1 MNVALPLSSLHAPGQ
16 HEAPRLHG
24 ITAYVQDGESE
35 AVLHRL
41 AAHLALPG
49 FQVRRGTI
57 ATAER
62 DLKTQRSPAM
72 LFVDVTGVDRVLDA
86 VRSLS
91 DVCEPQLQ
99 LVVIGQ
105 SNDVGLFRGLLGL
118 GVADYLFKPLT
129 AELLESV
136 VWRLTSGGPR
146 GNAGRLGK
154 LVAVTGARGGAGA
167 SSVAANLAT
176 YLAEKASRRVALV
189 DLDVRTGALAL
200 MLGAKPNSGL
210 AESLEVPGRIDDLF
224 LERATISIGPR
235 LDLLASEMPA
245 GRPQVM
251 TIEAGE
257 ALLGRL
263 QRSYHYVIIDVPM
276 PLLDACRPWLASAN
290 VQLLVTEGSLLG
302 VRDAVQRLDAAAA
315 LSQRHILIH
324 NKAGRPGDLPAADF
338 ATALGRPAACEIPF
352 LPRAFGTAINLGRP
366 VWQEDRRAETAVAL
380 VSRELSGQPVSA
392 ERASA
397 WRPAWRR
404 MLGLAT

>member
-1 MNVALPLSSLHAPGQ
+1 MNAIPPINSLTPSEQG
-16 HEAPRLHG
+16 EAPRLQG
-24 ITAYVQDGESE
+24 VMAYVQDSESE
-35 AVLHRL
+35 AVLRRL

-49 FQVRRGTI
+49 FEVHRGTI

-62 DLKTQRSPAM
+62 DLKTQRSPAV

-86 VRSLS
+86 VQSLS

-129 AELLESV
+129 SELLESV
-136 VWRLTSGGPR
+136 VWRLTNGGSR
-146 GNAGRLGK
+146 GGEGRLGK

-167 SSVAANLAT
+167 SSIAANLAT

-189 DLDVRTGALAL
+189 DLDVRTGAQAL

-210 AESLEVPGRIDDLF
+210 AEALEVPGRIDDLF

-245 GRPQVM
+245 NSPQAM

-290 VQLLVTEGSLLG
+290 VQLLATEGSLLG
-302 VRDAVQRLDAAAA
+302 VRDAAQRLDAAAA
-315 LSQRHILIH
+315 AGQRHILVH
-324 NKAGRPGDLPAADF
+324 NKAGRPGDLSEADL
-338 ATALGRPAACEIPF
+338 AIALNRPADCEIPF

-366 VWQEDRRAETAVAL
+366 AWQDDQRTEAAIAL
-380 VSRELSGQPVSA
+380 VARELSGQPVSA
-392 ERASA
+392 ARASA
-397 WRPAWRR
+397 WGPAWRR
-404 MLGLAT
+404 LLGLGA

>member
-1 MNVALPLSSLHAPGQ
+1 MNAILPVNSLTRA
-16 HEAPRLHG
+16 EAGDPPRLQG
-24 ITAYVQDGESE
+24 VMAYVQDSESE
-35 AVLHRL
+35 AVLRRL

-49 FQVRRGTI
+49 FEVHRGTI

-62 DLKTQRSPAM
+62 DLKTKRSPAV

-86 VRSLS
+86 VQSLS

-129 AELLESV
+129 SELLESV
-136 VWRLTSGGPR
+136 VWRLTNGNRRGGE
-146 GNAGRLGK
+146 GRLGK

-167 SSVAANLAT
+167 SSIAANLAT

-200 MLGAKPNSGL
+200 MLGAMPNSGL
-210 AESLEVPGRIDDLF
+210 AEALELPGRIDDLF

-245 GRPQVM
+245 FTSRTM

-276 PLLDACRPWLASAN
+276 PLLDICRPWLASAS
-290 VQLLVTEGSLLG
+290 VQLLATEGSLLSA
-302 VRDAVQRLDAAAA
+302 RDAVQRLDAAAA
-315 LSQRHILIH
+315 ANQRHILIH
-324 NKAGRPGDLPAADF
+324 NKAGRPGDLSAADI
-338 ATALGRPAACEIPF
+338 ATACNRPADCEIPF
-352 LPRAFGTAINLGRP
+352 LPRAFGTAINMGRP
-366 VWQEDRRAETAVAL
+366 AWQDDQRTESAVAL
-380 VSRELSGQPVSA
+380 VARELSGQPVSA
-392 ERASA
+392 ARTSSWGPALRRLVGLSA
-397 WRPAWRR
+397 
-404 MLGLAT
+404 